1 MQQGVGEHGGK
12 RSNSGVFFTALLT
25 TFIDYYDSPSIPEG
39 VDGCRRR
46 QRFMRATNRCD
57 QVTKCAEHM

>member
-25 TFIDYYDSPSIPEG
+25 TFIDYYDSPSIQKELMG
-39 VDGCRRR
+39 VARE
-46 QRFMRATNRCD
+46 Q
-57 QVTKCAEHM
+57 